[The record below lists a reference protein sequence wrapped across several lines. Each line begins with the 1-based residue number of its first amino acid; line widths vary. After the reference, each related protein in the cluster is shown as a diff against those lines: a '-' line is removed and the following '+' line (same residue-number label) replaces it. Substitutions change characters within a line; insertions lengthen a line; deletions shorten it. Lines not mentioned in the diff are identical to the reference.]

1 MPRAPSTFRQ
11 QDEMPRCL
19 TVEGAAAYAG
29 CRTISAFR
37 DWVRRGIMP
46 GPLPGTHRYD
56 RKAIDAALD
65 RLSGLS
71 ATMVEVSEYEAWK
84 QRRANTGQGN

>member
-1 MPRAPSTFRQ
+1 MTG
-11 QDEMPRCL
+11 ETPRCL
-19 TVEGAAAYAG
+19 TVEAAASYAG
-29 CRTISAFR
+29 CKTVSAFR
-37 DWVRRGIMP
+37 RWVRKGIMP
-46 GPLPGTHRYD
+46 TPLPGTHRYD

-71 ATMVEVSEYEAWK
+71 ATITEVSEYEAWK

>member
-1 MPRAPSTFRQ
+1 MG
-11 QDEMPRCL
+11 DESPRCL
-19 TVEGAAAYAG
+19 TVREAAAYAG
-29 CRTISAFR
+29 CNTVSAFR
-37 DWVRRGIMP
+37 DWVRKRIMP

-71 ATMVEVSEYEAWK
+71 ANIVEPSEYESWK
-84 QRRANTGQGN
+84 RRCAHSTQGN

>member
-1 MPRAPSTFRQ
+1 MTRADAIPSQSPRGLS
-11 QDEMPRCL
+11 
-19 TVEGAAAYAG
+19 VEEAATYAG
-29 CRTISAFR
+29 CKTVSAFR
-37 DWVRRGIMP
+37 DWVRKGIMP
-46 GPLPGTHRYD
+46 SPLPGTHRYD

-71 ATMVEVSEYEAWK
+71 TTMTEVSEYEAWK

>member
-1 MPRAPSTFRQ
+1 MTKVTI
-11 QDEMPRCL
+11 PRCL
-19 TVEGAAAYAG
+19 TVTDAAAYAG
-29 CRTISAFR
+29 CKTVSAFR

-71 ATMVEVSEYEAWK
+71 ATMTELSPYEAWK
-84 QRRANTGQGN
+84 QHYADSGQGN